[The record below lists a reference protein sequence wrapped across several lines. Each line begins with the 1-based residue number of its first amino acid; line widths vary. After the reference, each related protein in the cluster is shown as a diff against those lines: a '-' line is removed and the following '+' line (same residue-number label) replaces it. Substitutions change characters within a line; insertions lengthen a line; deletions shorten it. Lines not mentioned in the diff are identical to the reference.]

1 MIAEWRRREI
11 PGSKDSIEIGTL
23 MLNHLRMEI
32 DKRYVSL
39 SGKESLLIADVQN
52 PLTNKT
58 LTQSKFLTP
67 EALCKIVRTRYEEML
82 NEPQGLE
89 VGIKEKEAS
98 LQRLI
103 AEQGR
108 LEQPDYKRL
117 KELEGKLA
125 ALEKDMRENPYQRRG
140 TRAQQ
145 PAEVEIEVGGV
156 KVRQGPKTEKTVRKI
171 PAAQKRRDRMVDE
184 GVEED
189 QITVHVSRGGG
200 TH

>member
-1 MIAEWRRREI
+1 M
-11 PGSKDSIEIGTL
+11 
-23 MLNHLRMEI
+23 
-32 DKRYVSL
+32 
-39 SGKESLLIADVQN
+39 LIADAQN

-67 EALCKIVRTRYEEML
+67 EALCKIVRSRYEEMVS
-82 NEPQGLE
+82 EPVGLE

-103 AEQGR
+103 SEQGR
-108 LEQPDYKRL
+108 LEQPNYQRV

-140 TRAQQ
+140 ARAQQ
-145 PAEVEIEVGGV
+145 PAQVEIE
-156 KVRQGPKTEKTVRKI
+156 
-171 PAAQKRRDRMVDE
+171 
-184 GVEED
+184 VEED